1 MFKLCVYILC
11 FISKDKEEQCRAKFE
26 KSAMFMKMPRNPIR
40 GDLTSR
46 EDAEYAIPFH
56 HSIMLKLEEQ
66 KYVYEEPPAPTKLL
80 PYIDD
85 RTSTF
90 ARSNPQVE
98 DVRRRIQTVKQPH
111 LETLRNRSS
120 AMENELEQMKRLA
133 EYKRSLLAGASGSST
148 GILTLPSYK
157 APPL

>member
-1 MFKLCVYILC
+1 
-11 FISKDKEEQCRAKFE
+11 
-26 KSAMFMKMPRNPIR
+26 MKMPRNPIR

-111 LETLRNRSS
+111 LETLRNRFS
-120 AMENELEQMKRLA
+120 ANESIVLITIIENIKRMKS
-133 EYKRSLLAGASGSST
+133 YSIIYWSLFVNFFCNSNTNIVS
-148 GILTLPSYK
+148 INIFTLKLDLNYTCYHI
-157 APPL
+157 